1 MANILYGVNGEGAG
15 HSTRAREVITH
26 LQRQGHRVH
35 VASFDRGLQNL
46 SSICDVIEIHGLR
59 FAYVNNQVRYRRTI
73 ATNLL
78 TAPRAVRSLK
88 ALCANAKELGIE
100 VVITDFEPL
109 SCKVGRHLR
118 LPVISIDNQHC
129 LTNARVSYPHK
140 YAREAAAAKLVTRM
154 MTPHAD
160 AYLVISFFQAQV
172 KKQNTFLFP
181 PILRSEVLEA
191 KPSAGSEV
199 LVYVTSPSPSLVAI
213 LRGIRQRFI
222 CYGFGREGTDENLVF
237 RKPSLDG
244 FLLDLAACKA
254 IVANSGFSLVSEALH
269 LGKPYLACPVKLQ
282 FEQIFNAFYLQQSGY
297 GAYWEELNRERV
309 ESFLFNVEGY
319 AEKLKQYPR
328 EDNAAL
334 LSKLDEFIARS
345 ISRRRGTSV

>member
-1 MANILYGVNGEGAG
+1 MANILYGVNGEGSG
-15 HSTRAREVITH
+15 HSTRATEVIKH
-26 LQRQGHRVH
+26 LQRQGHHIH

-46 SSICDVIEIHGLR
+46 SAICDVIEIHGLR
-59 FAYVNNQVRYRRTI
+59 FAYVNNRVRYRRTI
-73 ATNLL
+73 AKNLL
-78 TAPRAVRSLK
+78 SAPKAVRSLK
-88 ALCANAKELGIE
+88 ALCTRAKELGVE

-129 LTNARVSYPHK
+129 LTNARVSYPRK
-140 YAREAAAAKLVTRM
+140 CAREAAAAKLVTRM

-160 AYLVISFFQAQV
+160 AYLVISFFQAEV
-172 KKQNTFLFP
+172 KKRNTFLFP
-181 PILRSEVLEA
+181 PIVRSEVLNA

-199 LVYVTSPSPSLVAI
+199 LVYVTSPAPALSAL

-222 CYGFGREGTDENLVF
+222 CYGFGREATDGNLVF

-244 FLLDLAACKA
+244 FLRDLVWCKA

-282 FEQIFNAFYLQQSGY
+282 FEQIFNAHYLQQSGY
-297 GAYWEELNRERV
+297 GACWEDLNKERV
-309 ESFLFNVEGY
+309 ESFLFNVESY

-328 EDNAAL
+328 QDNSAL
-334 LSKLDEFIARS
+334 LSKLDEFLARS
-345 ISRRRGTSV
+345 ISRRRGASV